1 MSINNLDTTVV
12 DLNLTGD
19 FNLAPGLIISLA
31 ILKQADVSEELSN
44 KEGADGEIFDN
55 YVSGAYLVSSITHHF
70 GKEGYNINAKVKK
83 DSFIEEQIRGK

>member
-12 DLNLTGD
+12 NLNLTGD
-19 FNLAPGLIISLA
+19 FNLAPGLIISLG
-31 ILKQADVSEELSN
+31 ILKQADVSEEL
-44 KEGADGEIFDN
+44 KEGGDIFDN

-70 GKEGYNINAKVKK
+70 GKDGYLINAKVKK